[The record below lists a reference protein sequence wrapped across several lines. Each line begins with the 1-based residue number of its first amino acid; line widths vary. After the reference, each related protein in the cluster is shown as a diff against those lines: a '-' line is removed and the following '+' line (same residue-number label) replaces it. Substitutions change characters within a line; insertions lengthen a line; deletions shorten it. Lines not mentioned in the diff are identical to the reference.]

1 MIGDTMNEKLEKLLS
16 IADGLET
23 MGLLG
28 VVLEQFGAKAALASS
43 FGDEDQVIAHMMRQL
58 SSDCQ
63 IFTLDTGRLPQ
74 ETYDLIEKT
83 RKEYGIQIEMVSPD
97 STLLDEI
104 TTNHGPNLFYDSV
117 DFRKL
122 CCHVRKVEPLKRKL
136 SQLDVWI
143 CGLRREQSV
152 TRGDLD
158 VIEWDEANGL
168 IKINPLADWTTEQ
181 VWEYI
186 HKYNVPYNKLHD
198 EGFPSIGCAPC
209 TRAIKDGE
217 DIRAGRWWW
226 ELPEHKECGLHLSDD
241 KLVSSKKEAR

>member
-16 IADGLET
+16 RTDGLET
-23 MGLLG
+23 IELLG
-28 VVLEQFGAKAALASS
+28 IVLEQYGDRVAFASS
-43 FGDEDQVIAHMMRQL
+43 CGAEDQVITHMMRQL
-58 SSDCQ
+58 SGDCQ
-63 IFTLDTGRLPQ
+63 VFTLDTGRLPQ

-83 RKEYGIQIEMVSPD
+83 RKEYGIQIEMISPD

-122 CCHVRKVEPLKRKL
+122 CCNVRKVEPLKRKL
-136 SQLDVWI
+136 SQLDAWI

-168 IKINPLADWTTEQ
+168 IKINPLANWTTEQ
-181 VWEYI
+181 IWEYI

-209 TRAIKDGE
+209 TRAIRDGE

-226 ELPEHKECGLHLSDD
+226 ELPEHKECGLHLSDG
-241 KLVSSKKEAR
+241 KLVPSSKEIK

>member
-1 MIGDTMNEKLEKLLS
+1 MDSMMNEKFEKLLS
-16 IADGLET
+16 IADGLE
-23 MGLLG
+23 MIELLG
-28 VVLEQFGAKAALASS
+28 VVLKQFGDRAALASS
-43 FGDEDQVIAHMMRQL
+43 FGAEDQVITHMMRQL

-63 IFTLDTGRLPQ
+63 VFTLDTGRLPQ

-83 RKEYGIQIEMVSPD
+83 RKEYGIQIEMISPD
-97 STLLDEI
+97 STLLNEI

-117 DFRKL
+117 DCRKL

-136 SQLDVWI
+136 SQLDAWI

-209 TRAIKDGE
+209 TRAVKDSE